1 MRSKPLYQ
9 PCYLVF
15 YQETLDAS
23 AYSDKITTCLPQL
36 QEKRLTNAH
45 LAAKRAHIL
54 GVLCD
59 LHLLYGL
66 TERRAIAGA
75 VLAHHADLLRAFRLN

>member
-1 MRSKPLYQ
+1 MYVLGKFWCECILRFKNQLY
-9 PCYLVF
+9 
-15 YQETLDAS
+15 T
-23 AYSDKITTCLPQL
+23 QL

-59 LHLLYGL
+59 LHLLDGL